1 MSNQIKEGE
10 IVQLKSGGPAMT
22 VHLVYKSPNTQGN
35 PTLASCTW
43 FDGNTFHRMDFNVAE
58 LIAGDAPNDKSP
70 PK

>member
-1 MSNQIKEGE
+1 VSNQIKEGE

-22 VHLVYKSPNTQGN
+22 VHLVYRPEGMQGN

-58 LIAGDAPNDKSP
+58 LIVGDAPDHKSP